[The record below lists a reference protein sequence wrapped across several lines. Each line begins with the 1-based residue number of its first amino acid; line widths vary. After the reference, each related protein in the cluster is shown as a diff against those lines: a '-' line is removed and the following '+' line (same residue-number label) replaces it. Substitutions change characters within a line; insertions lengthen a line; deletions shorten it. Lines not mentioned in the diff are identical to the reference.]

1 MRQRHRGAD
10 HVRRLGDDDRRG
22 GVHDHHELLRLRR
35 DVGGGE
41 RVGGEQ
47 ESGQDVD
54 AVAHDQLLREAL
66 GDVGGR
72 AADIAADDLDLF
84 AGDGVAVLLHV
95 GLDAIVELDAGIGEL
110 ARENIDQADLDRAL
124 CVRGCDAEK

>member
-1 MRQRHRGAD
+1 
-10 HVRRLGDDDRRG
+10 

-47 ESGQDVD
+47 ESGQDID

-84 AGDGVAVLLHV
+84 AGDGVAVLLYV
-95 GLDAIVELDAGIGEL
+95 GLDAVVELDAGIGEL
-110 ARENIDQADLDRAL
+110 AGENVDQADLDRAL
-124 CVRGCDAEK
+124 CVRECDAEK